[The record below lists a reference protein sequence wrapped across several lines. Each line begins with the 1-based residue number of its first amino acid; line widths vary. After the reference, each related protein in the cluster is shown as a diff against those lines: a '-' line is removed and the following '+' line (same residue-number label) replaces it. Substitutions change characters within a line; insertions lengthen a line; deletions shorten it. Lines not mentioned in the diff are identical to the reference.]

1 MESLRGATRVPC
13 IKVPRPSSRGV
24 ACLSLG
30 RIPIVRPGA
39 PSASSIWHVQPKA
52 VVAALR
58 LDPKTATAVLGFL
71 PLFAARPFLA
81 RQESLALAALYCVAA
96 LRVRPDRLRSTTAIE
111 VAMVAARE
119 TKEDTNMATIGNFTV
134 NGNGFVGT
142 VKTLALG
149 TVKAK
154 IVPAERTS
162 DKAPDY
168 RIFAGTNIEF
178 GAVWKKKSQDTGREY
193 HSVKLDDPSF
203 PAPIYATLVEVE
215 GEEGYSL
222 IWSRPSRD

>member
-1 MESLRGATRVPC
+1 
-13 IKVPRPSSRGV
+13 
-24 ACLSLG
+24 
-30 RIPIVRPGA
+30 
-39 PSASSIWHVQPKA
+39 
-52 VVAALR
+52 
-58 LDPKTATAVLGFL
+58 
-71 PLFAARPFLA
+71 
-81 RQESLALAALYCVAA
+81 
-96 LRVRPDRLRSTTAIE
+96 
-111 VAMVAARE
+111 MVAARE

-162 DKAPDY
+162 DKSPDF
-168 RIFAGTNIEF
+168 RILAGANIEF

-215 GEEGYSL
+215 GEEGHSL
-222 IWSRPSRD
+222 IWSRPNRD

>member
-1 MESLRGATRVPC
+1 
-13 IKVPRPSSRGV
+13 
-24 ACLSLG
+24 
-30 RIPIVRPGA
+30 
-39 PSASSIWHVQPKA
+39 
-52 VVAALR
+52 
-58 LDPKTATAVLGFL
+58 
-71 PLFAARPFLA
+71 
-81 RQESLALAALYCVAA
+81 
-96 LRVRPDRLRSTTAIE
+96 
-111 VAMVAARE
+111 
-119 TKEDTNMATIGNFTV
+119 MATIGNFTV

-149 TVKAK
+149 TVKSK

-168 RIFAGTNIEF
+168 RIFAGANIEF
-178 GAVWKKKSQDTGREY
+178 GAMWKKKSQDTGREY

-215 GEEGYSL
+215 GEEGFSL

>member
-1 MESLRGATRVPC
+1 L
-13 IKVPRPSSRGV
+13 
-24 ACLSLG
+24 ACLTEG
-30 RIPIVRPGA
+30 RRRFA
-39 PSASSIWHVQPKA
+39 C
-52 VVAALR
+52 
-58 LDPKTATAVLGFL
+58 LDLKTATAVLSFL
-71 PLFAARPFLA
+71 PLGAARPFLA

-96 LRVRPDRLRSTTAIE
+96 LRVRSDRLRSTTAIE

-162 DKAPDY
+162 DKSPDF
-168 RIFAGTNIEF
+168 RILAGANIEF

-215 GEEGYSL
+215 GEEGHSL
-222 IWSRPSRD
+222 IWSRPNRD